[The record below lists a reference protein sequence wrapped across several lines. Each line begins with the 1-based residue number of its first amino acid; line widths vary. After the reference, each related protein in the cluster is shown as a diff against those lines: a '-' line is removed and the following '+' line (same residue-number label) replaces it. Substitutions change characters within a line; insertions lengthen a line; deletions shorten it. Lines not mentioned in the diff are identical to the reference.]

1 MKEILI
7 LFYLDGYDENGDWII
22 VEIDES
28 KFGKR
33 KNHHGHHVEGIQV
46 LGGIERTNTYKT
58 FLAIVPRHDAQT
70 LTEVICQFIR
80 PGSLI
85 YSDMWR
91 AYNGLPDKEG
101 MNWVHEVVN
110 HSIEFVTNEG
120 VHTNTIEGIDFNNN
134 SIFLY

>member
-7 LFYLDGYDENGDWII
+7 LFYLGRYDENGDRII

-33 KNHHGHHVEGIQV
+33 KNHHSQRVEGVWV
-46 LGGIERTNTYKT
+46 LGGVERTNSHKT
-58 FLAIVPRHDAQT
+58 FLAVVPRRDAQT

-91 AYNGLPDKEG
+91 AYNGLPDEEG